1 MILRQ
6 RRPAGTQ
13 PTAQG
18 APTVQAAHATGAVV
32 TSAAVV
38 VCAYTERRWDCIE
51 AALRSL
57 RGQTRPPDEIVLVV
71 DHNERLLA
79 RARNTFDDVTVIANT
94 CARGLSGARNTGL
107 AAVSADIVAFLDDDA
122 RAEPSWLERLLAEYD
137 PSVLGVGGAAI
148 PDLADGHRPAW
159 LPEAFD
165 WVIGCSYQGQP
176 TQTAPVRNFIGAN
189 MSFRR
194 LPLLDVGGFADG
206 IGRVG
211 RTPLGCEETE
221 LCIRL
226 RQRFAGTLVYEPS
239 ARVLH
244 LVTPDR
250 LTFRYF
256 SRRCWH
262 EGLSKALV
270 TGSVGSDQALA
281 SERRYVTRTLPLA
294 FVRSAQGGLGDLPR
308 LFVIPFG
315 VALTALGYMRGRVRR
330 QTRSIS
336 T

>member
-1 MILRQ
+1 MTTS
-6 RRPAGTQ
+6 A
-13 PTAQG
+13 
-18 APTVQAAHATGAVV
+18 V

-38 VCAYTERRWDCIE
+38 ICAYTERRWACIE
-51 AALRSL
+51 AALQSL
-57 RGQTRPPDEIVLVV
+57 RQQTRPPDEVVLVV
-71 DHNERLLA
+71 DHNEPLLE
-79 RARNTFDDVTVIANT
+79 RACATFYHVTVVGNAG
-94 CARGLSGARNTGL
+94 ARGLSGARNTGL
-107 AAVSADIVAFLDDDA
+107 AAVSADVVAFLDDDA
-122 RAEPSWLERLLAEYD
+122 RAEPPWLERLLAGYGPD
-137 PSVLGVGGAAI
+137 VLGVGGAAI
-148 PDLADGHRPAW
+148 PDLADHPRPAW
-159 LPEAFD
+159 LPEEFD
-165 WVIGCSYQGQP
+165 WVIGCSYRGQP
-176 TQTAPVRNFIGAN
+176 TQTTPVRNFIGAN

-194 LPLLDVGGFADG
+194 RSLLDVGGFTDG

-226 RQRFAGTLVYEPS
+226 RQRLGGTLVYEPS

-244 LVTPDR
+244 LVPPDR

-270 TGSVGSDQALA
+270 TRSVGSDQGLA
-281 SERRYVTRTLPLA
+281 TERRYVTRTLPLA
-294 FVRSAQGGLGDLPR
+294 LVDSSREDAADLRR

-315 VALTALGYMRGRVRR
+315 VALTAMGYARGRARR
-330 QTRSIS
+330 PERSRS